1 VSYQGNN
8 RLADSDWSSH
18 GSRGGVHDALTWEYP
33 EVQRRCAAPGRPR
46 TSGFRIVA
54 HGAGSNNL
62 CANKNDCALT

>member
-33 EVQRRCAAPGRPR
+33 EVQRRLCGSRAATHFGVSNRCAW
-46 TSGFRIVA
+46 SGIEQPLR
-54 HGAGSNNL
+54 
-62 CANKNDCALT
+62 